1 MNDNGKKS
9 NRNESEVISWIITAL
24 FLWLWFPLG
33 VVFLISKLGKNDFL
47 KRAVS
52 RFLDKASSKGSF
64 NSNSGEKH
72 NNQWSAK
79 WNNPYANNA
88 DRNTS
93 AGQYTASSGTAGT
106 APNAAPKWDAASAG
120 RQATWEAKPQKESPM
135 WGIGPRQENSG
146 NPGYNAPKQE
156 AGAKP
161 GSNKAQKKAQS
172 DLKANLNK
180 IDRVTRGRGALFFF
194 GWVLLAI
201 GALSAFEP
209 LFAGEFW
216 TALKFAAV
224 AAGGGAML
232 IAGASKTKKE
242 KEYEKYLKIVGNK
255 ACIEV
260 EKLAS
265 AMGSKIKE
273 VYREIE
279 DMVERGY
286 FGTSAFVDRS
296 EGLLVIDPE
305 EAEAELIKNTPPP
318 PEAPK
323 DKYDLLFSELCHA
336 CQRLENHEMIN
347 KTEKIKS
354 LTEQIFD
361 YVRETP
367 EKESSISSF
376 INYYLPTTLKLIN
389 SYADFEEQEFQGQN
403 ILKSR
408 ERIETVMDTIIQA
421 YERQLDN
428 LFLIDTIDVSSDINV
443 LENMMKRD
451 GLSGGSDFGT
461 TMNSN

>member
-1 MNDNGKKS
+1 MNDNGKRN
-9 NRNESEVISWIITAL
+9 NRNESEVISWIITAV

-33 VVFLISKLGKNDFL
+33 ILFLISKLGKNDFL

-52 RFLDKASSKGSF
+52 KFLDKASNKGNININF
-64 NSNSGEKH
+64 DNKYKNQ
-72 NNQWSAK
+72 QWSAK
-79 WNNPYANNA
+79 WNNQYTNNA
-88 DRNTS
+88 GAYNPSEGRE
-93 AGQYTASSGTAGT
+93 AGQSGEAK
-106 APNAAPKWDAASAG
+106 AAPKWEAASTA
-120 RQATWEAKPQKESPM
+120 RPATWEAKPQKESPV
-135 WGIGPRQENSG
+135 WGTGPRQDTAVKQG
-146 NPGYNAPKQE
+146 PAAAPTQAASAK
-156 AGAKP
+156 AG
-161 GSNKAQKKAQS
+161 SSQSQKKTQTKS
-172 DLKANLNK
+172 KINVGK
-180 IDRVTRGRGALFFF
+180 IDRVTKGRGALLFF
-194 GWVLLAI
+194 GWVLFAI
-201 GALSAFEP
+201 GALSAFGP

-216 TALKFAAV
+216 DMLQYAAV
-224 AAGGGAML
+224 AVGGGAML
-232 IAGASKTKKE
+232 IAAAGKTKKE
-242 KEYEKYLKIVGNK
+242 KEYDKYLKIVGSK
-255 ACIEV
+255 PCIEI

-273 VYREIE
+273 VYREVE

-286 FGTSAFVDRS
+286 FGKSAFVNKA
-296 EGLLVIDPE
+296 EGLLIIDPE
-305 EAEAELIKNTPPP
+305 EAEAAIIKNAPPP
-318 PEAPK
+318 PEEPK
-323 DKYDLLFSELCHA
+323 DKYDMLLTELCHA
-336 CQRLENHEMIN
+336 CERLENQEMIN
-347 KTEKIKS
+347 KAEKIRS

-389 SYADFEEQEFQGQN
+389 SYADFEAQEFQGQN

-408 ERIETVMDTIIQA
+408 ERIETAMDTIIQA

-428 LFLIDTIDVSSDINV
+428 LFLIDTIDVTSDINV